1 MNIQPV
7 IPLGVDRLVGQ
18 RPERIRVQFG
28 TRMRLRDGREIAAEV
43 RNISRRGFMAD
54 SDEEIAPGTDLLL
67 HVPGIGWVLAG
78 VRWNRGLR
86 IGCKFPD
93 AIILARLWKTGG
105 VRRPSLIGA

>member
-1 MNIQPV
+1 MEIQPV
-7 IPLGVDRLVGQ
+7 TPLGVDRFVGQ
-18 RPERIRVQFG
+18 RPERIRIELR

-54 SDEEIAPGTDLLL
+54 CEDAIAPGTDLML
-67 HVPGIGWVLAG
+67 HLPGIGWVLAG

-93 AIILARLWKTGG
+93 AIALARLWKTGG
-105 VRRPSLIGA
+105 VRRPTLI